1 MEKWIIEVNNADD
14 LYNAIHAEWLRNT
27 QLYNPEDLTIQT
39 VDTVAEALKIYKEFC
54 HVLVIIYANNRNY
67 IEYLERLNKNT
78 DVPIVVVEHGISNFN
93 DALSKGATLYEVY
106 DKIPERPECSIVLA
120 SKALIRRYLFDKY
133 NVPYFGEDG
142 GYAATLTKETLSEAL
157 VTMNSMIRKSEK
169 ARENFAVGTSHHTLQ
184 MNRIKALQIASAL
197 IDKELSGSR
206 STPSY
211 TKDDIQKALNPIS
224 SLISKSEKA
233 QTKLEKGTWQHSML
247 ENNLDALYI
256 AFGLVAI
263 RIKTDKE

>member
-39 VDTVAEALKIYKEFC
+39 VDSVSEALQIYEEFR
-54 HVLVIIYANNRNY
+54 HVLVIIYANNSNY

-78 DVPIVVVEHGISNFN
+78 DVPIVVVEPTTDNFN

-106 DKIPERPECSIVLA
+106 GEIPERRECSIVLA

-133 NVPYFGEDG
+133 DVPYFGEEGD
-142 GYAATLTKETLSEAL
+142 YAATLTKENLSEAL
-157 VTMNSMIRKSEK
+157 VTMNSMISKSEK
-169 ARENFAVGTSHHTLQ
+169 AREKFEFGTSHHTLQ
-184 MNRIKALQIASAL
+184 TNRIKALQIASAL
-197 IDKELSGSR
+197 MTKELSGSR
-206 STPSY
+206 TIESY
-211 TKDDIQKALNPIS
+211 TKNDIQKALNPIS

-247 ENNLDALYI
+247 ANNLDALYI